1 MYMSV
6 NMTMTMTVPNAMTVT
21 LTWTM
26 HVPWTALQV
35 PAACVDYAG
44 VAHTGALQAH
54 HASPGHSI
62 PKGLTWFVLEWL
74 EVGDPSARHGLLDYG
89 ASSSMQ

>member
-1 MYMSV
+1 MYMTV
-6 NMTMTMTVPNAMTVT
+6 NMTMTVPNAMTMI
-21 LTWTM
+21 LTRTM

-62 PKGLTWFVLEWL
+62 PKGLTQFVLEWL
-74 EVGDPSARHGLLDYG
+74 EVGDPSARHVLPDYG